1 MHASCDPVF
10 PGRQVRLT
18 TTAKPIT
25 PFGGLVNLI
34 AFFGKIGLAGQII
47 TKWSH
52 STVSNIGVTSGR
64 RLG

>member
-25 PFGGLVNLI
+25 PFGGLVNFI

-47 TKWSH
+47 TK
-52 STVSNIGVTSGR
+52 
-64 RLG
+64 